1 MIITIIGGSGFIGS
15 HVADKLSDE
24 GHEVKLFD
32 INPSKYLRNDQKMI
46 IGNINNFDQLN
57 DSIKGSEVVYHFAGI
72 SDLNV
77 AFNKANDTAVNNI
90 LGSVKILESCV
101 SNNVKRLIFASTVY
115 VYSNE
120 GGFYRCSKQAIEQY
134 IQEFNNQFELEYT
147 VLRFGSIYGPRSDST
162 NGLHRIIDKAI
173 NEKKI
178 TYHGNP
184 EARREYIH
192 VEDVADACVQIL
204 SDKFINQNIVLTG
217 NQSMKV
223 ENVLKTIAE
232 ILNIKDKIN
241 FVDDREP
248 GHYVTTPYNYI
259 PRIGKKFNPTM
270 HVDLGQGL
278 LQLIDYISKKN
289 EYSE

>member
-147 VLRFGSIYGPRSDST
+147 VLRFGSIYGPR
-162 NGLHRIIDKAI
+162 
-173 NEKKI
+173 
-178 TYHGNP
+178 
-184 EARREYIH
+184 
-192 VEDVADACVQIL
+192 
-204 SDKFINQNIVLTG
+204 
-217 NQSMKV
+217 
-223 ENVLKTIAE
+223 
-232 ILNIKDKIN
+232 
-241 FVDDREP
+241 
-248 GHYVTTPYNYI
+248 
-259 PRIGKKFNPTM
+259 
-270 HVDLGQGL
+270 
-278 LQLIDYISKKN
+278 
-289 EYSE
+289 